1 MELWEFSEIQPGY
14 SAKIVDCIHYLER
27 PEIIKIYNAPF
38 EVISWLWFLAY
49 VVNCEKHH
57 KHIDFK
63 LIPKKIIPLKLRKD
77 QYKFHESIEAERQK
91 LFDCHQFAFC
101 YSSLK
106 GFHLT
111 AKTTVWLD
119 LICSLVG
126 KCYSMPLAIMN
137 SLDSMGLY
145 YFHDN
150 GLIVGTVAF
159 VNHECACE
167 ISYGFDWPLSTV
179 RKSRISDNP
188 LSTVVP
194 IYLSW
199 DFAKV
204 NLDIPFQLT
213 MNSEVVVKYFD
224 HQGVSGHEN
233 EIQWFKGQ
241 CHCQICKPSWDV
253 LITHYTDTDDPSYCR
268 AIGILDPAQQ
278 SKLCYDMSDYGYT
291 SNETKTC
298 IAQSKARKYK
308 AFKRTKQFYE
318 VFPKIIVSKPRQTL
332 VERMQNTT
340 RTTHIPDPTA
350 TIWREYLI
358 NLRKKAF

>member
-111 AKTTVWLD
+111 AKTTVWFD

-159 VNHECACE
+159 VN
-167 ISYGFDWPLSTV
+167 
-179 RKSRISDNP
+179 
-188 LSTVVP
+188 
-194 IYLSW
+194 
-199 DFAKV
+199 
-204 NLDIPFQLT
+204 
-213 MNSEVVVKYFD
+213 KYFTN
-224 HQGVSGHEN
+224 QFG
-233 EIQWFKGQ
+233 
-241 CHCQICKPSWDV
+241 
-253 LITHYTDTDDPSYCR
+253 
-268 AIGILDPAQQ
+268 
-278 SKLCYDMSDYGYT
+278 SK
-291 SNETKTC
+291 K
-298 IAQSKARKYK
+298 
-308 AFKRTKQFYE
+308 
-318 VFPKIIVSKPRQTL
+318 
-332 VERMQNTT
+332 
-340 RTTHIPDPTA
+340 
-350 TIWREYLI
+350 
-358 NLRKKAF
+358 